1 MFKHKERRI
10 ALKGY
15 MTLEASFIMPWV
27 IFIFVFLIYSS
38 FYLYDKCVLFQDA
51 YTLCLRA
58 SVQKE
63 DGGAMKYINE
73 HMTEKFGSKYFG
85 VGNID
90 GSARRSGQEI
100 RLVGKCA
107 VKIPFDNF
115 LTFSGESG
123 WQIQTEAKAW
133 VINPTKVIR
142 KCRIAENLIKKAG
155 G

>member
-1 MFKHKERRI
+1 MCKCKQRRK

-27 IFIFVFLIYSS
+27 IFLFAFLIYAS

-51 YTLCLRA
+51 YVLALRG

-63 DGGAMKYINE
+63 EAEALKYVNE
-73 HMTEKFGSKYFG
+73 HMGTQFGNKYFG
-85 VGNID
+85 VGRVN
-90 GSARRSGQEI
+90 GSAEKSKKEI
-100 RLVGKCA
+100 KVIGSCS

-115 LTFSGESG
+115 LTFSKESG
-123 WQIQTEAKAW
+123 WQISTQAAAQI
-133 VINPTKVIR
+133 INPTKVIR
-142 KCRIAENLIKKAG
+142 KCRMAENIIEKVG